1 MKRTAKAQ
9 WKGTTMEGQGSITT
23 PSGVFNEQP
32 YSFKMR
38 FQNEEGKL
46 GTNPEEL
53 VAASHAACFNMALSL
68 ILGQAGFTADAINT
82 QATLTMEQENG
93 GFTVK
98 SMVLDLTGSV
108 PNITAEK
115 FKELA
120 EVAKANC
127 PISKMMMGNVEITLN
142 ASLA

>member
-1 MKRTAKAQ
+1 MKRTAKAH

-53 VAASHAACFNMALSL
+53 IAASHSACFNMALSL
-68 ILGQAGFTADAINT
+68 ILGQAGFTADALNT

-142 ASLA
+142 VSLA